1 MLYLIINANKII
13 RINQQIVTTYTKTS
27 AVVAANDLPKTD
39 IDLFKQMD
47 QKKAG
52 EVATTITVKAGP
64 AQVGM
69 TNSINYLTDPNAGQ
83 ITETIVVN

>member
-1 MLYLIINANKII
+1 MIYLSKWIK
-13 RINQQIVTTYTKTS
+13 
-27 AVVAANDLPKTD
+27 
-39 IDLFKQMD
+39 
-47 QKKAG
+47 KKAG